1 MNKKLEKTFDL
12 PSMEEALE
20 NQEQDDS
27 TPQVND
33 LGHDTSKYKSSADDL
48 DRSSAAA
55 HAELE
60 ESEVA
65 DEEQIIKRA
74 LTTAEKIDKALPQVK
89 DLQTHDTDMDSYS
102 GEAMKSYRELMDLG
116 MNSEARHAGKFFE
129 VAQTMMKNAIE
140 AKNAK
145 ADKKLRMIEL
155 QLKKQRV
162 DQWDKRDGN
171 DQDVIEG
178 EGFVVGDRNKL
189 LDQLIEKV
197 NQNDDKTEDKDK

>member
-12 PSMEEALE
+12 PSMEEALDDQQQEESNLE
-20 NQEQDDS
+20 NSEAQ
-27 TPQVND
+27 
-33 LGHDTSKYKSSADDL
+33 DL

-60 ESEVA
+60 ESDVA
-65 DEEQIIKRA
+65 DDEQVIKRA

-89 DLQTHDTDMDSYS
+89 DLQTHDTDMDTYS

-171 DQDVIEG
+171 DQEVIEG

>member
-12 PSMEEALE
+12 PSMEDVLNDQQSVESTDESTDESSDKEKTIVHDSDKVGHYDREEVVKEEA
-20 NQEQDDS
+20 D
-27 TPQVND
+27 
-33 LGHDTSKYKSSADDL
+33 
-48 DRSSAAA
+48 
-55 HAELE
+55 
-60 ESEVA
+60 SEVN
-65 DEEQIIKRA
+65 IKRA
-74 LTTAEKIDKALPQVK
+74 LSVAEKIDKALPQVK
-89 DLQTHDTDMDSYS
+89 DLESHDKDMDGYATD
-102 GEAMKSYRELMDLG
+102 AMNSFRELMDLG

-162 DQWDKRDGN
+162 DQWDSKGSSGDE
-171 DQDVIEG
+171 VIEG

-189 LDQLIEKV
+189 LDQLIDKVSKNEEKP
-197 NQNDDKTEDKDK
+197 KEKDK

>member
-33 LGHDTSKYKSSADDL
+33 LGHDTSKYKSWADDL
-48 DRSSAAA
+48 DHSSAAA

>member
-1 MNKKLEKTFDL
+1 MNKKLEQTFDL
-12 PSMEEALE
+12 PSMEDLVESTEKNDGELNENSQHENEDVEGLVQGQDTESTEVEMEDNTEA
-20 NQEQDDS
+20 
-27 TPQVND
+27 P
-33 LGHDTSKYKSSADDL
+33 
-48 DRSSAAA
+48 
-55 HAELE
+55 
-60 ESEVA
+60 
-65 DEEQIIKRA
+65 EEQVIQRA
-74 LTTAEKIDKALPQVK
+74 LSTADKIDRALPQVK
-89 DLQTHDTDMDSYS
+89 DLETHDSDMDTYS

-162 DQWDKRDGN
+162 DQWDKGSSN
-171 DQDVIEG
+171 NEDVIEG

-189 LDQLIEKV
+189 LDQLIQKV
-197 NQNDDKTEDKDK
+197 NENDKKPEEKDK